1 MKRIMKAAALAV
13 LAAAGPLAA
22 QQNPTP
28 PPPPARAPAMPGMA
42 QQPGAPGRRQGMMG
56 GMMGLMGMAPHGAR
70 EILAMGTA
78 LGLSPA
84 QLQQLQTIAMHAM
97 QAARPHMQAALQAH
111 QAATQAM
118 EAETPDVARFQTE
131 LQSAANH
138 FVEAQVALAHS
149 GVAALAVLTP
159 EQRANVRFAMRLEH
173 ARMMQEPGGMPG
185 MPGMGRPGA
194 RPMPG
199 MPHDTAHSH

>member
-1 MKRIMKAAALAV
+1 MDPSHARPRCDQTAAWAALCSYFDRTGRSPRLNANGRLV
-13 LAAAGPLAA
+13 LE
-22 QQNPTP
+22 
-28 PPPPARAPAMPGMA
+28 R
-42 QQPGAPGRRQGMMG
+42 
-56 GMMGLMGMAPHGAR
+56 AR
-70 EILAMGTA
+70 EILAMGSA

-84 QLQQLQTIAMHAM
+84 QVQQLQTIALQAM
-97 QAARPHMQAALQAH
+97 QAARPHMQAAMQAH

-149 GVAALAVLTP
+149 AVAALAVLTP

-173 ARMMQEPGGMPG
+173 ARMMQELGGMGGMPGMPG